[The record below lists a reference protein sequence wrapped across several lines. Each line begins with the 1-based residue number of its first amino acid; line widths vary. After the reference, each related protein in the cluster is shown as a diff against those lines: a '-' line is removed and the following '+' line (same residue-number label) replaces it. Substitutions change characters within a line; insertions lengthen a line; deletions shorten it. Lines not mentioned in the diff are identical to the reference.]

1 MNMFNHLV
9 EEQLYQKNKIVL
21 LCLLASISL
30 RVAVDSIF
38 KMPLKGILLLGLIG
52 YLLCAV
58 GGFLVLKKLFP
69 KATMYYFTCTMGTI
83 SFIMITSNPSLTT
96 YLTVFLAIVIVSI
109 YSDIRPVLVCSFIG
123 CFLTTYSFFNFKEE
137 IFHNNTIVDL
147 VFFNMYIFVSAF
159 VLFFLSYLTKKLYIK
174 LENTAVNAISS
185 KEKVENLYKEIK
197 VTSQSLSKISSDIK
211 VSINSTKEIAEEIGK
226 AFNIVA
232 EEAEKEVESIHK
244 IKDLFQT
251 GKSKM
256 ELSIEASNAMNSA
269 VECAVSNIGNGSDC
283 VDNLSEEMIDA
294 FNTINLVEKLATD
307 LIGKNKMIHNILISV
322 NNISTQTNLLS
333 LNASIEAARAGEAG
347 KGFSVVA
354 EEVRK
359 LAEESNNLTHQI
371 ESILK
376 EMEKNAL
383 DVTKEIIKEKKYINN
398 SKSVTE
404 KTKDIF
410 NQIKGE
416 IHTIEMKNNHIK
428 DTSYDLYISFELT
441 DDEVML
447 ISNNTEKNAATAE
460 EVTASVNEQN
470 NRMDIIEDN
479 YLKLDKLIEELNSFT
494 GL

>member
-1 MNMFNHLV
+1 MNMFSHLV
-9 EEQLYQKNKIVL
+9 KEQLYQKNKIVL

-30 RVAVDSIF
+30 RVAVDFIF
-38 KMPLKGILLLGLIG
+38 KMPLNGILLLGLIG
-52 YLLCAV
+52 YPLCAV
-58 GGFLVLKKLFP
+58 GGFLVFKKIYP
-69 KATMYYFTCTMGTI
+69 KATMYYFTCTMGII

-109 YSDIRPVLVCSFIG
+109 YSDIRPVLVCSVIG
-123 CFLTTYSFFNFKEE
+123 CFLTTYSYFNFKGQ
-137 IFHNNTIVDL
+137 IFQDNNIVDL
-147 VFFNMYIFVSAF
+147 IFFNMYIFVSAF

-174 LENTAVNAISS
+174 LEDTAINAISS
-185 KEKVENLYKEIK
+185 KEKVESLYKEIK
-197 VTSQSLSKISSDIK
+197 VTSHSLSKISSDIK
-211 VSINSTKEIAEEIGK
+211 ESIKSTKEIAEEIGK

-244 IKDLFQT
+244 IKNLFQT
-251 GKSKM
+251 GKNKM
-256 ELSIEASNAMNSA
+256 ELSIEASSAMNSA
-269 VECAVSNIGNGSDC
+269 VESAVVNIGNGSNC
-283 VDNLSEEMIDA
+283 VDTLSDEMIDA
-294 FNTINLVEKLATD
+294 FNTINIVEKLATD
-307 LIGKNKMIHNILISV
+307 LIGKNKIIHNILTSV

-371 ESILK
+371 EAILK

-383 DVTKEIIKEKKYINN
+383 DVSKEIKKEKIYINN
-398 SKSVTE
+398 SKSATE
-404 KTKDIF
+404 KTRDIF
-410 NQIKGE
+410 NQIKSE
-416 IHTIEMKNNHIK
+416 IHTIEIKNNHIK
-428 DTSYDLYISFELT
+428 ETSHDLYKSFELT
-441 DDEVML
+441 DDEVMI

-470 NRMDIIEDN
+470 NRMGIIENN
-479 YLKLDKLIEELNSFT
+479 YLKLDKLIEELNGYK